1 MPKEH
6 DHDCC
11 RLATSQEAGPL
22 CSGHLLKGPL
32 LPTTP
37 RTTGF
42 PPGCEAVAP
51 QSQNVSSEIGQGG
64 KLAITHLPSF
74 QICDLVYLSAF
85 LLTSAMMLTP
95 LSSNNPSSLHAPC
108 AAVPSPPALIKGRAG
123 STATQGRLTRH
134 STKVTQD
141 GACVI
146 GEDGEVP
153 SVSAE
158 ESTGASLTDVEG
170 HCPVP
175 RTRAG
180 ASDVTLKTVL
190 IFPPGSRCRGC
201 WCPPCRSARPHG
213 SPSPPRASS
222 TLAAGRGRAVSTIS
236 LPVAAGPSS
245 TQRCETKGPSSPR
258 ATATR
263 EQGDGAA
270 DRRPHAH
277 GHGGHV
283 HSGRLDKHKV

>member
-1 MPKEH
+1 
-6 DHDCC
+6 
-11 RLATSQEAGPL
+11 
-22 CSGHLLKGPL
+22 
-32 LPTTP
+32 
-37 RTTGF
+37 
-42 PPGCEAVAP
+42 
-51 QSQNVSSEIGQGG
+51 
-64 KLAITHLPSF
+64 
-74 QICDLVYLSAF
+74 
-85 LLTSAMMLTP
+85 MMLTP
-95 LSSNNPSSLHAPC
+95 LSSLTIPVLSTRRAPQ
-108 AAVPSPPALIKGRAG
+108 SPPLQLLTGRAG
-123 STATQGRLTRH
+123 STATRGRLTRH

-141 GACVI
+141 GARVI

-201 WCPPCRSARPHG
+201 WCPPCHSARPHG

-245 TQRCETKGPSSPR
+245 TQRCEMKGPSSPR

-277 GHGGHV
+277 GHGGHI
-283 HSGRLDKHKV
+283 HSGRLDKHKVPRPRNTPQPQKGGQLGHVTTRMNLEDFTRSGISQSQKDKYRDSTPMRYSGQSKSERKKSSGVTGCAEGGRGLSV

>member
-108 AAVPSPPALIKGRAG
+108 AAVPSPPALK
-123 STATQGRLTRH
+123 
-134 STKVTQD
+134 
-141 GACVI
+141 
-146 GEDGEVP
+146 
-153 SVSAE
+153 
-158 ESTGASLTDVEG
+158 GASWV
-170 HCPVP
+170 HSHP
-175 RTRAG
+175 RQAYQ
-180 ASDVTLKTVL
+180 AQ
-190 IFPPGSRCRGC
+190 
-201 WCPPCRSARPHG
+201 H
-213 SPSPPRASS
+213 
-222 TLAAGRGRAVSTIS
+222 
-236 LPVAAGPSS
+236 
-245 TQRCETKGPSSPR
+245 
-258 ATATR
+258 
-263 EQGDGAA
+263 QGDAGWSLCYW
-270 DRRPHAH
+270 
-277 GHGGHV
+277 GG
-283 HSGRLDKHKV
+283 R